1 MRIKKFTTMMLAGM
15 LALPT
20 LVSAA
25 DADLEKRVKDLES
38 KLANIDEKS
47 EGWDLASR
55 IQWSG
60 DFRFRADYVKG
71 DAPSHYTALDIGDG
85 VAGVLDAGQNGMPK
99 LLTAFGLTGASPLGN
114 LMGGLPGTP
123 AGFITTATG
132 VGLTTRQATDLA
144 AIFYNPTVGAAMGQM
159 VMGGATIGDVA
170 SAFGS
175 TQALVAFMQR
185 FPAETRAAIFA
196 GLYGKTSNG
205 YKVQQPVSHN
215 NDTIYTNR
223 FRLNLRA
230 KAMENLEFKA
240 RLAMYKV
247 WGMQS
252 NAVDYGYNAGMGG
265 GPFMLSSMAIDGA
278 SSRQPKDSVLRV
290 DRAYMNWNAIGGTPV
305 WFSIGRR
312 PVTDGPP
319 ANLRMGL
326 EERMA
331 TPIAFMDYAFDGATL
346 GYAYENLL
354 GIPDAPGRV
363 RFCYGRGF
371 EAGPTPDNTGLNDVD
386 FGGISWDVYD
396 KGSRYFGFQS
406 FGAFNMFNVP
416 DGAEFVNPV
425 EFGTYQIDPHAYD
438 PTDPS
443 KNLKYDRAN
452 LGNIYHTSTVYM
464 SKVHDLNYFVTGGWS
479 RTDAKG
485 VDELGTSLLGSW
497 WEEPQNHNGYSVLM
511 GVRYDVKD
519 LGLKVG
525 AEYNWGSQYWISFT
539 PGHDDLYASK
549 LATRGNVY
557 ELYTVYD
564 LPAGAAI
571 SKFSKA
577 FVRLGYQHYNYK
589 YTGSGFWL
597 GRPEKVSDL
606 ANDPLKAQFYTPIEK
621 MDQVYLTMEAWF

>member
-15 LALPT
+15 LALPA
-20 LVSAA
+20 LASAA
-25 DADLEKRVKDLES
+25 EADLEKRVQELES
-38 KLANIDEKS
+38 KLATMKENS
-47 EGWDLASR
+47 ESWDLSSR

-99 LLTAFGLTGASPLGN
+99 LLAAFGLTAASPLAN
-114 LMGGLPGTP
+114 LMGGLPPTP
-123 AGFITTATG
+123 AAFIAAAEG
-132 VGLTTRQATDLA
+132 AGLTARQATDLA
-144 AIFYNPTVGAAMGQM
+144 AIFYNPTVGAAMGGM
-159 VMGGATIGDVA
+159 AAGGATIGNVA

-185 FPAETRAAIFA
+185 FPADTRAAIFA
-196 GLYGKTSNG
+196 GLYNG
-205 YKVQQPVSHN
+205 YQVQPATSHT

-223 FRLNLRA
+223 LRLNMRA

-240 RLAMYKV
+240 RLAMYKI

-252 NAVDYGYNAGMGG
+252 NAVDYSYNAGMGG

-278 SSRQPKDSVLRV
+278 ASRQPKDSVLRV
-290 DRAYMNWNAIGGTPV
+290 DRAYMNWNAIGGTPF

-319 ANLRMGL
+319 AHLRMGL
-326 EERMA
+326 DERMA
-331 TPIAFMDYAFDGATL
+331 TPISYMDYAFDGSTL
-346 GYAYENLL
+346 GYAYENLF

-371 EAGPTPDNTGLNDVD
+371 EAGPTPDGNGLNDVD

-396 KGSRYFGFQS
+396 KGSRFFGLQS

-416 DGAEFVNPV
+416 DGANFVNPV
-425 EFGTYQIDPHAYD
+425 EFGTYQITGKYD

-443 KNLKYDRAN
+443 KNNLLDRAN
-452 LGNIYHTSTVYM
+452 LGNIYHTSAVYI
-464 SKVHDLNYFVTGGWS
+464 SKVRDFNYFLTGGWS
-479 RTDAKG
+479 RTDATG

-497 WEEPQNHNGYSVLM
+497 WEEPTNHNGYSVYM
-511 GVRYDVKD
+511 GARYDLND
-519 LGLKVG
+519 LGLKLG
-525 AEYNWGSQYWISFT
+525 AEYNWGSEYWISFT

-549 LATRGNVY
+549 LATRGSVY

-564 LPAGAAI
+564 IPAGAAI
-571 SKFSKA
+571 SKYSKA
-577 FVRLGYQHYNYK
+577 FIRLGYQHYDYK

-597 GRPEKVSDL
+597 GRPEKVDDL
-606 ANDPLKAQFYTPIEK
+606 ANDPLKAQFYTPLKK